1 MNFDLNNLITL
12 NDYTNVSTY
21 FINTFDP
28 KLLYDNE
35 AIGTAIHAIYKAK
48 IRLDKTN
55 SNNRFNYTKR
65 AVFNSLIKYQQAL
78 YKKDDYKEP
87 KIDTPLELLIKEEEW
102 REVQTFLD
110 GLHPME
116 IECANLIYDGLK
128 KTDIAVKLNVS
139 RSSITQII
147 NKIREKWLI
156 YVEQKEKSGKSR
168 KK

>member
-1 MNFDLNNLITL
+1 MNFDLNNLESL
-12 NDYTNVSTY
+12 NDYTNAGTY
-21 FINTFDP
+21 FVNFYNP
-28 KLLYDNE
+28 KLLYDND
-35 AIGTAIHAIYKAK
+35 AIGAAIHAIYKAK
-48 IRLDKTN
+48 IRLDKTK
-55 SNNRFNYTKR
+55 SDNRFNYTKR

-87 KIDTPLELLIKEEEW
+87 KIDTPLELLIKEEDW
-102 REVQTFLD
+102 REIQTFLD

-156 YVEQKEKSGKSR
+156 YVEQKEKSRKSR